1 MSPGRK
7 DRMSRMNRRAFITL
21 LGGTAIA
28 CPRAVLAQSYPSR
41 PITMIVPFPAGGGAD
56 VLVRI
61 LTKHMADDLGPV
73 IVVQNQPGAGGAIA
87 FGQLARAAPDGYTLA
102 WTSAGFAVMAVT
114 LSNLSFDPQKDF
126 VHICNVAENPFV
138 LVVNPQVTAKSV
150 QDLIEFAKARHDE
163 LRP

>member
-61 LTKHMADDLGPV
+61 LTKHMADDLGQV

-87 FGQLARAAPDGYTLA
+87 PGETLIFVVDLVDVLALDAFVDFGEQAGLFPGELLRALQRFVGPTLGLHVSGYGTGK
-102 WTSAGFAVMAVT
+102 TKHRS
-114 LSNLSFDPQKDF
+114 
-126 VHICNVAENPFV
+126 
-138 LVVNPQVTAKSV
+138 
-150 QDLIEFAKARHDE
+150 RDE
-163 LRP
+163 SDQRA

>member
-41 PITMIVPFPAGGGAD
+41 PITMIVPFPAGGGAS
-56 VLVRI
+56 
-61 LTKHMADDLGPV
+61 
-73 IVVQNQPGAGGAIA
+73 A

-126 VHICNVAENPFV
+126 VHICN
-138 LVVNPQVTAKSV
+138 
-150 QDLIEFAKARHDE
+150 
-163 LRP
+163 